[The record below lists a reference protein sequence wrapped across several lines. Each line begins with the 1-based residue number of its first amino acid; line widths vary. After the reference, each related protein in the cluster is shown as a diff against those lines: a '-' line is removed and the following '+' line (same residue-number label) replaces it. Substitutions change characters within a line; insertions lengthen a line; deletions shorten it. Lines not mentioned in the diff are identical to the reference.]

1 MRDDVTKIP
10 AHTLPIVEVTVLED
24 RARIKRR
31 GRLEAR
37 GTLALEGVATTI
49 VDRTLAGYVLGRDA
63 SGALTRAPIGSLR
76 VERVRLHE
84 TSALP
89 EELATLQRAIE
100 AVRHRIAGLEAS
112 TRELDA
118 YVASLAT
125 IGKLAVDDSV
135 LDAAHGLGDA
145 SLFRARFAAL
155 DDKSRAAREE
165 RLALE
170 AALADAQAEASA
182 IERALAAKRQ
192 TTTRERAALIFAVAE
207 AEAEIEI
214 EYVVANACWR
224 PLHRAELEDE
234 ERASTGTL
242 RVRTDGCVWQRTGE
256 DWPEVKLVFSTERS
270 AREASAPLLET
281 DRLAVR
287 RKSTTTHV
295 AMRQEEIATTGEGM
309 GAAPGASTASSDLPG
324 VDDGGSTQRLVAS
337 APTTVRSDGRPHRAS
352 IGTFETAAQLSLRAI
367 PEVIP
372 AILRRSLQ
380 TSTAPYV
387 LLAGP
392 VELVRNGGFVGRT
405 AIKLV
410 APGERFEL
418 GWGPEGALRL
428 VREEEIHEGD
438 PGLLSSQ
445 RVRIVDRTLRLSNLG
460 PRPLSLEILERI
472 PVSELEKVK
481 ITLDPKRS
489 QKGASADED
498 GMVRLPLTLEAR
510 GTATV
515 KLGFELRAAS
525 DVTGLPF

>member
-1 MRDDVTKIP
+1 MTEASTKMP
-10 AHTLPIVEVTVLED
+10 AHALPIVEVTVLED

-31 GRLEAR
+31 G
-37 GTLALEGVATTI
+37 TLASAGTITLEGVATTL

-63 SGALTRAPIGSLR
+63 GGAVTRAPLGSLR
-76 VERVRLHE
+76 TERERLHE

-89 EELATLQRAIE
+89 EELAALQRSIE
-100 AVRHRIAGLEAS
+100 SVRHRIAGLEAS
-112 TRELDA
+112 LRELDA

-145 SLFRARFAAL
+145 AMFRARFAAL

-165 RLALE
+165 RLTLE
-170 AALADAQAEASA
+170 AAVADAQAEAAA

-192 TTTRERAALIFAVAE
+192 TTTRDRASLIFAVGAPGE
-207 AEAEIEI
+207 VEI

-224 PLHRAELEDE
+224 PLHRAELADE
-234 ERASTGTL
+234 ESASTGTL

-270 AREASAPLLET
+270 AREATPPLLET

-287 RKSTTTHV
+287 RKTTSTHV
-295 AMRQEEIATTGEGM
+295 AMRQEEIASTGEGM
-309 GAAPGASTASSDLPG
+309 GAPAASTASSDLPG
-324 VDDGGSTQRLVAS
+324 VDDGGSTQRLTAG

-438 PGLLSSQ
+438 AGLLSSQ

-525 DVTGLPF
+525 DVTGLPY